1 MPAETAG
8 APMPAHEV
16 HPGPCVITRV
26 DIARIHPY
34 GRNPRRQPNPEY
46 LRIKDSI
53 RAEGLDQPLVIT
65 QAPGHEDYVLH
76 TGGNT
81 RLKIL
86 KELFEETGEER
97 YARVD
102 CILRTWTKESSVLLA
117 HLRENELR
125 GSLPFIDRALAV
137 FEAKSMFECERSIES
152 LSLHR
157 LERILH
163 EQGFGL
169 SRSML
174 SKMKYAVEVLWPV
187 MPKALGGGL
196 GRPQVERIRA
206 LDRAACTVWLHL
218 EAGDEDQFNQV
229 FGQLCRRYDD
239 AEWDIQL
246 LRTALENELAGES
259 DLDPRVIY
267 FVLEACLAGKP
278 VDGLIDRS
286 QTCVVEDAEFDARL
300 DAEREAASETGDDP
314 VHGDANAMQSP
325 GPWAGESAGETAG
338 PPGNGSAASVAGL
351 NGADHG
357 SHPVIEAPGVDCGPG
372 LAEPG
377 SELQSLRACHYE
389 CALRLARHHGLE
401 DRLIALPEQGLGFLL
416 QDIPSRELAGPG
428 YSQSLRLAAAV
439 WWYLAACCEITV
451 APDEYVFPHLDED
464 SFLHRVL
471 SRREYGRLC
480 EQVWIPDPA
489 SLIAKLGSCL
499 DEVDWQLLMQM
510 TRIYRALGCHARETG
525 QALWGPQDGRE

>member
-1 MPAETAG
+1 MSAETAG
-8 APMPAHEV
+8 VPMPAHEV
-16 HPGPCVITRV
+16 HPGPSVITRV
-26 DIARIHPY
+26 DIVRIHPY

-86 KELFEETGEER
+86 KDLFEETGEER

-137 FEAKSMFECERSIES
+137 FEAKSMFEHERSIES

-187 MPKALGGGL
+187 MPRALGGGL

-206 LDRAACTVWLHL
+206 LDRAACAVWLHL

-229 FGQLCRRYDD
+229 FGQLCQRYDD

-259 DLDPRVIY
+259 DLNPRVIY
-267 FVLEACLAGKP
+267 FVLEACLAGKSI
-278 VDGLIDRS
+278 DRLIDRA
-286 QTCVVEDAEFDARL
+286 QACVVEDAEFDARL
-300 DAEREAASETGDDP
+300 DAEREAGSETGNDP
-314 VHGDANAMQSP
+314 VRGDASGMQSP
-325 GPWAGESAGETAG
+325 GPWAGESAGEPAG
-338 PPGNGSAASVAGL
+338 PLGNGSAASVAGL

-357 SHPVIEAPGVDCGPG
+357 SHPVIEAPGADGESGQLSGSG
-372 LAEPG
+372 LEY
-377 SELQSLRACHYE
+377 LRACHYE
-389 CALRLARHHGLE
+389 CAQRLARHHGLE

-416 QDIPSRELAGPG
+416 TGFPRRELSGA
-428 YSQSLRLAAAV
+428 SDARSWHRVSSV
-439 WWYLAACCEITV
+439 WWHLAACCEITA
-451 APDEYVFPHLDED
+451 APASCVLAHLDEGSGLYEALASRD
-464 SFLHRVL
+464 PGLFHARVWTPEPVEL
-471 SRREYGRLC
+471 LLAVSQEMGERDWHLLVTMIATYRLLK
-480 EQVWIPDPA
+480 A
-489 SLIAKLGSCL
+489 
-499 DEVDWQLLMQM
+499 
-510 TRIYRALGCHARETG
+510 HARETG